1 MRFDL
6 TLSAAPANRLGVLV
20 ALAPGPCMT
29 GVASTADIAVVP
41 GSRGLKP

>member
-6 TLSAAPANRLGVLV
+6 PLSAASANRLGALV
-20 ALAPGPCMT
+20 ALAPGLCMT

-41 GSRGLKP
+41 GSQGLKP